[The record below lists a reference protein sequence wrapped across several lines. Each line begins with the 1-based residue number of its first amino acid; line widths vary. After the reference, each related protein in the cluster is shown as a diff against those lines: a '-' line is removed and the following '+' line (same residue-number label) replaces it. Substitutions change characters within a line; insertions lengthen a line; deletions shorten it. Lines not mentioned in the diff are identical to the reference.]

1 MGYEDHIQQA
11 QSVTG
16 KFAVLTL
23 SDTRTPET
31 DTSGQTIRRLL
42 TEAGHTVSYYKVL
55 PDYPSEQLAATLENC
70 LTNNDVHSMI
80 TNGGTGI
87 YKRDLTI
94 PEIEKIL
101 DIPLPGFGELFR
113 MLSFQQIG
121 AGAIL
126 SRATGGIA
134 RRKPVFA
141 LPGSTQAVELG
152 MTQIILPQIKHMLM
166 ELRKK

>member
-1 MGYEDHIQQA
+1 MGYQDHQQA
-11 QSVTG
+11 AQSHTG

-31 DTSGQTIRRLL
+31 DISGQTIRRLL

-55 PDYPSEQLAATLENC
+55 PDFPIEQLTATLENC
-70 LTNNDVHSMI
+70 LMNNDVHAII

-87 YKRDLTI
+87 YKRDLTV
-94 PEIEKIL
+94 PEIEKII
-101 DIPLPGFGELFR
+101 DTPLPGFGELFR
-113 MLSFQQIG
+113 QLSFEQIG
-121 AGAIL
+121 SGAML
-126 SRATGGIA
+126 SRAVGGIA

-152 MTQIILPQIKHMLM
+152 MNQLILPEIKHMLM